1 MAASSALTDRPV
13 KIAFRTDASLHIG
26 SGHVM
31 RCLTLADALRVRGAQ
46 CYFIS
51 RAHPGHLLYLIS
63 QRGYKV
69 NGLVAPVQ
77 QPQAAIKTIAP
88 TEQDI
93 QSHQSPEPAHAAW
106 LGSTWQADATDTAAV
121 LASLQPDW
129 LVVDHYALDQRWES
143 ALQSHYK
150 KLMVIDDLADRAHC
164 ADLLLDQNW
173 FGVITP
179 TRYRNLVP
187 PHCKCFLGPE
197 NALLKPEY
205 AQLRA
210 TMPPRDG
217 TVRRVLVFLGGSDPS
232 NQTAKVL
239 AALMQPSFAHLQV
252 DLVLGQNHP
261 DAEGVAAQAATRPG
275 TSLHQGLPTLAP
287 LMVRADLMISA
298 GGSTTWE
305 RMCLGLPAI
314 VISVAAN
321 QTPTNLA
328 LMNAGYIDF
337 LGVMNDVNVSNITE
351 AITRCLANPTTL
363 KAQSS
368 ICQKLVTGDGA
379 QIIYQQLLEGRKVH
393 HAT

>member
-1 MAASSALTDRPV
+1 MKKVAV
-13 KIAFRTDASLHIG
+13 IAFRTDASLQIG

-31 RCLTLADALRVRGAQ
+31 RCLTLADALKAQGAQ
-46 CYFIS
+46 CHFIS
-51 RAHPGHLLYLIS
+51 RAHPGHLLELIQ
-63 QRGYKV
+63 QRGYKA
-69 NGLVAPVQ
+69 NSLVAPVQ
-77 QPQAAIKTIAP
+77 QAQAAIKNNA
-88 TEQDI
+88 TEVQDRPPK
-93 QSHQSPEPAHAAW
+93 QQDKSAHAAW
-106 LGSTWQADATDTAAV
+106 LGSTWQTDAQETAAI
-121 LASLQPDW
+121 LATLQPDW
-129 LVVDHYALDQRWES
+129 LITDHYALTQSWEE
-143 ALQSHYK
+143 ALKPYYK
-150 KLMVIDDLADRAHC
+150 KLMVIDDLADRAHAC
-164 ADLLLDQNW
+164 DLLLDQNW
-173 FGVITP
+173 FGDITP

-187 PHCKCFLGPE
+187 PHCKCYLGPE
-197 NALLKPEY
+197 YALLKPEY

-239 AALMQPSFAHLQV
+239 TALMQPSFAHLQV
-252 DLVLGQNHP
+252 DIVLGQNHP
-261 DAEGVAAQAATRPG
+261 NAEGVAAQAATRPG

-337 LGVMNDVNVSNITE
+337 LGDMNDVNASNIAE
-351 AITRCLANPTTL
+351 AVTRCLENPAAL

-368 ICQKLVTGDGA
+368 LGQELVSGTGA
-379 QIIYQQLLEGRKVH
+379 QVVCQQILSR
-393 HAT
+393 